1 MRSTRLATPEVF
13 RCEET
18 RREEQVPDGAGD
30 SPVEIGDLARD
41 FADDFAQ
48 RRVER
53 AILLAAVCAK
63 PAPEDSA
70 AVVTHGGRI
79 DGDAHSRE
87 GSTATMAAA
96 VSPLSPSIVRD
107 LR

>member
-1 MRSTRLATPEVF
+1 
-13 RCEET
+13 
-18 RREEQVPDGAGD
+18 
-30 SPVEIGDLARD
+30 
-41 FADDFAQ
+41 
-48 RRVER
+48 
-53 AILLAAVCAK
+53 
-63 PAPEDSA
+63 
-70 AVVTHGGRI
+70 VTHGGRI